1 MRNEIVIYVIYLDQ
15 PMGNLEFVENNIS
28 HASVWSVV
36 LLTTYPC
43 FLIMSQTKFPT
54 LLK

>member
-43 FLIMSQTKFPT
+43 FLIMSQTKFPK
-54 LLK
+54 LQK